1 MESLGFAGLL
11 RVPGGA
17 HPPRGA
23 RGECA
28 DDEREPLIPTPAYPL
43 TAARF
48 PAFALARF
56 GFAGDNGLPNLSLN
70 RPDTE
75 PCSCPSCR

>member
-1 MESLGFAGLL
+1 MQRG
-11 RVPGGA
+11 V
-17 HPPRGA
+17 HPPHGA
-23 RGECA
+23 RVECA

-56 GFAGDNGLPNLSLN
+56 GFAGDNGRKRGQCAKNQL
-70 RPDTE
+70 TI
-75 PCSCPSCR
+75 